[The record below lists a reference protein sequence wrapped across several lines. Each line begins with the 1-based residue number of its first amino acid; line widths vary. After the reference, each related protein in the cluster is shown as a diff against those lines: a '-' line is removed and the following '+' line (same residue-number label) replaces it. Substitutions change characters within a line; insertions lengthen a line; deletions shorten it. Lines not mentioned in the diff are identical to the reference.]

1 MWRDRPV
8 LQREPCVELM
18 GDVVWR
24 LGDRGKGPGCL
35 MSRCPRGVFGASC
48 RNARQVEGWLGGFP
62 DSYAFVD
69 VGQDAWDLGEVELV
83 GLVLG
88 QADENV
94 LELDDAAGDRG
105 GVELVAVRDQVS
117 LLGLGQGAG
126 VQQPVQWGTRSVVE
140 ALAPAGLIG
149 APSDGLAGGG
159 QEVELDVDLLPE
171 TAQDLALLAGVVAVV
186 EGVAAHQ
193 VVVLRLDGGLVV
205 LPVGA

>member
-1 MWRDRPV
+1 M
-8 LQREPCVELM
+8 
-18 GDVVWR
+18 
-24 LGDRGKGPGCL
+24 LGIW
-35 MSRCPRGVFGASC
+35 
-48 RNARQVEGWLGGFP
+48 ARQ
-62 DSYAFVD
+62 A
-69 VGQDAWDLGEVELV
+69 LV

-149 APSDGLAGGG
+149 APSDGLAGGLG
-159 QEVELDVDLLPE
+159 E
-171 TAQDLALLAGVVAVV
+171 
-186 EGVAAHQ
+186 
-193 VVVLRLDGGLVV
+193 LRLTLTCSQRRPRTSRSSLVS
-205 LPVGA
+205 

>member
-1 MWRDRPV
+1 M
-8 LQREPCVELM
+8 
-18 GDVVWR
+18 
-24 LGDRGKGPGCL
+24 LGIW
-35 MSRCPRGVFGASC
+35 
-48 RNARQVEGWLGGFP
+48 ARQ
-62 DSYAFVD
+62 A
-69 VGQDAWDLGEVELV
+69 LV

-88 QADENV
+88 QVDENV
-94 LELDDAAGDRG
+94 LEVDDVAGDRG

-140 ALAPAGLIG
+140 ALVPAGLIG
-149 APSDGLAGGG
+149 VPSDGLAGG

>member
-35 MSRCPRGVFGASC
+35 VSRWPRGVFGASC

-94 LELDDAAGDRG
+94 LEVDDAAGDRG

-117 LLGLGQGAG
+117 LLCLGQGAG

-140 ALAPAGLIG
+140 ALVPAGLIG
-149 APSDGLAGGG
+149 VPSDGLAG
-159 QEVELDVDLLPE
+159 
-171 TAQDLALLAGVVAVV
+171 AGS
-186 EGVAAHQ
+186 
-193 VVVLRLDGGLVV
+193 
-205 LPVGA
+205 

>member
-1 MWRDRPV
+1 M
-8 LQREPCVELM
+8 
-18 GDVVWR
+18 
-24 LGDRGKGPGCL
+24 LGIW
-35 MSRCPRGVFGASC
+35 
-48 RNARQVEGWLGGFP
+48 ARQ
-62 DSYAFVD
+62 A
-69 VGQDAWDLGEVELV
+69 LV

-88 QADENV
+88 QVDENV
-94 LELDDAAGDRG
+94 LEVDDAVGDRG

-140 ALAPAGLIG
+140 ALVPAGLIG
-149 APSDGLAGGG
+149 VPSDGLAGG

>member
-1 MWRDRPV
+1 M
-8 LQREPCVELM
+8 
-18 GDVVWR
+18 
-24 LGDRGKGPGCL
+24 LGIW
-35 MSRCPRGVFGASC
+35 
-48 RNARQVEGWLGGFP
+48 ARQALG
-62 DSYAFVD
+62 
-69 VGQDAWDLGEVELV
+69 

-149 APSDGLAGGG
+149 APSDGLAGG
-159 QEVELDVDLLPE
+159 QEVEIDVDLLPE

>member
-1 MWRDRPV
+1 
-8 LQREPCVELM
+8 
-18 GDVVWR
+18 
-24 LGDRGKGPGCL
+24 
-35 MSRCPRGVFGASC
+35 MSRWPRSVFGASC